1 VSDQIFDESFSAPA
15 PEVPLGPRL
24 IGLAILC
31 TVLFGLATIVGL
43 LANTYA

>member
-1 VSDQIFDESFSAPA
+1 VSDEIFDQAFSAPA

-24 IGLAILC
+24 MGLAILC

-43 LANTYA
+43 LANSYA

>member
-1 VSDQIFDESFSAPA
+1 MSDELFDQAFSAAP
-15 PEVPLGPRL
+15 PEVRLGPRL
-24 IGLAILC
+24 VGLLLLC